1 MRVRSFLVL
10 ALTAVLAASLTACDS
25 GGSSSGA
32 TTTVGTTATSA
43 PTGSGG
49 TTSGAS
55 TLTERDFK
63 NKVAAAVITGTDFQ
77 ADPGFGLTVNVSEQ
91 QGLDTVQLV
100 LDDAYKQ
107 YTSDPDRQDEIVDGL
122 VHQVV
127 RQMHEGNA
135 KRSFSEVR
143 DQLMPVLK
151 RRVDVSR
158 IKDGP
163 AVRPFDDLDVI
174 YAVQGDHYFTV
185 ATKDDLDRW
194 GKSVDEIDSLALANL
209 EKQTNKQQ
217 KLLCEKAKSQRLCG
231 WASGDGYDATRM
243 LVPGLRR
250 QIVKELGGPAVYAV
264 PLESVFVALTRNYAD
279 VIKPKVLQQFTTGD
293 NPLSPELFEERN
305 GQLVALSR

>member
-1 MRVRSFLVL
+1 MRVRVFILLML
-10 ALTAVLAASLTACDS
+10 AAVLAASLAACDS
-25 GGSSSGA
+25 GGESSGA
-32 TTTVGTTATSA
+32 TTTVGTAGTTASTD
-43 PTGSGG
+43 TGG

-77 ADPGFGLTVNVSEQ
+77 ADPGFGLTVDVSEQ

-122 VHQVV
+122 VQQVT

-143 DQLMPVLK
+143 AQLMPVLK

-163 AVRPFDDLDVI
+163 AVRSFDDLDVI

-194 GKSVDEIDSLALANL
+194 GKSVGEIDSLALGNL

-217 KLLCEKAKSQRLCG
+217 KLLCEKAKGQRLCG

-264 PLESVFVALTRNYAD
+264 PLESVFVALTRNYAA

-305 GQLVALSR
+305 GQLVALSQ